1 MPLRETAKQRAKR
14 IDGRVLDGSRWLE
27 RGRFLLAGIAAIVA
41 IGWWGAGMRF
51 HRADAWVSPGSVAAV
66 HATWA
71 NDCNACHTD
80 FQAIRGDALLT
91 SSAARLAADQKC
103 QKCHLVAHQ
112 NDPLG
117 PFGHHALTGNDF
129 QLGCTTCHHEHR
141 GASQSLARTADGN
154 CTMCHARDDL
164 VKLAKG
170 TPAIADLKLV
180 TQFSATG
187 HPFFR
192 SLGDPEIGPASPK
205 QVPRKL
211 KFAQFSHHLHM
222 MPGMA
227 RDGDHQAVWTL
238 GQIAETDRGRY
249 ARKGQALSEPVQL
262 DCGSCH
268 QLENR
273 GAERTKIGES
283 PDAALAGGA
292 SGAYMLPVVYE
303 NQCRAC
309 HPLTIEPCANLEDGA
324 DAKNAAK
331 PCDTVPHRL
340 GAARLAEEVEKYW
353 QDRYFKDHPTL
364 QQRLLPLPGSSQD
377 TVNQDA
383 GDWVREHSRQSATHL
398 NRVCSKCHQ
407 PDDGEA
413 REPQRQRPASADELI
428 DAIIPRVAPVEIPQK
443 LLAHARFDHAAHR
456 AVDCAACHQDAY
468 PAKTAGDKL
477 TDAEPKESSL
487 MIANRDKCLECHSPR
502 QEDATSSRGG
512 ARFDCAECHRYHNR
526 DAATPGERLTKD
538 DK

>member
-27 RGRFLLAGIAAIVA
+27 RGRFLLAGVAAIVA
-41 IGWWGAGMRF
+41 IGWWGLGMTFR
-51 HRADAWVSPGSVAAV
+51 RADAWTSPGPVAAV

-80 FQAIRGDALLT
+80 YQAIRGDALLA
-91 SSAARLAADQKC
+91 SSDARAVADQKC
-103 QKCHLVAHQ
+103 QKCHAVAHK
-112 NDPLG
+112 DDLLG

-129 QLGCTTCHHEHR
+129 QLGCTTCHQEHR
-141 GASQSLARTADGN
+141 GTSQSLARTADGN

-164 VKLAKG
+164 AKLVKG
-170 TPAIADLKLV
+170 TPAVADLKVV

-192 SLGDPEIGPASPK
+192 SLGDPELGPASPK

-211 KFAQFSHHLHM
+211 KFAQFSHQLHM

-227 RDGDHQAVWTL
+227 RDSDHQAVWTL
-238 GQIAETDRGRY
+238 GQLAEADRARY
-249 ARKGQALSEPVQL
+249 AKKGQSLSEPVQL
-262 DCGSCH
+262 ECGSCH
-268 QLENR
+268 QSESR
-273 GAERTKIGES
+273 GIERTKTGEASDAS
-283 PDAALAGGA
+283 PPGNS

-309 HPLTIEPCANLEDGA
+309 HPLTIEPCAD
-324 DAKNAAK
+324 DAAK

-340 GAARLAEEVEKYW
+340 TPAKLAEEVEKYW

-364 QQRLLPLPGSSQD
+364 QRRLLPLPGSSQD
-377 TVNQDA
+377 VEYQDA
-383 GDWVREHSRQSATHL
+383 SDWVREQSRQSATHL
-398 NRVCSKCHQ
+398 NRVCGKCHQ
-407 PDDGEA
+407 FTDEAA
-413 REPQRQRPASADELI
+413 REQPRQRPASADELI
-428 DAIIPRVAPVEIPQK
+428 DAIIPRVAPVEIPRK

-468 PAKTAGDKL
+468 PAKSSGDKL
-477 TDAEPKESSL
+477 SDSEPNESSL
-487 MIANRDKCLECHSPR
+487 MIANRDKCRECHSPR
-502 QEDATSSRGG
+502 QEDAASSRGG
-512 ARFDCAECHRYHNR
+512 ARFDCAECHRYHNP
-526 DAATPGERLTKD
+526 AAAPSRETGTIGN
-538 DK
+538 